1 MATITKEKTKET
13 LPINFHPVRAYRLR
27 VGLSQRKLGRIADL
41 SESQISCI
49 ERRWMK
55 PYPNQLKR
63 LARALGVKVSDLET

>member
-1 MATITKEKTKET
+1 MAAATKEHEKET
-13 LPINFHPVRAYRLR
+13 PTIDFHPVRAVRLAR
-27 VGLSQRKLGRIADL
+27 GLSQRQLGRIADL

-63 LARALGVKVSDLET
+63 LARALGVKVSDLEA